1 MAEITKEGFLLKQQ
15 LIEEAKKG
23 RQEKQVRFV
32 LQELTYL
39 SKIVKMLCSRICS
52 HQTQIIQLQV
62 NVGKCKMPSLLQDKV
77 TDMQENKK
85 QLEEKV
91 EALRTVKETAEQP
104 EKEAKE
110 RHLKAWEGECSC

>member
-1 MAEITKEGFLLKQQ
+1 M
-15 LIEEAKKG
+15 
-23 RQEKQVRFV
+23 
-32 LQELTYL
+32 
-39 SKIVKMLCSRICS
+39 
-52 HQTQIIQLQV
+52 
-62 NVGKCKMPSLLQDKV
+62 

-110 RHLKAWEGECSC
+110 RHLKAWEGECSCLWSRQIKCTFL